1 MRTRRFLAA
10 VVLAALPLAAGA
22 LDAAPAQHV
31 IERSDGPRW
40 LHALGVDWDYS
51 LYIGRML
58 AGCWDCWAA
67 LAIAR

>member
-10 VVLAALPLAAGA
+10 MVLAALPLVAGA
-22 LDAAPAQHV
+22 PHATPNRHV
-31 IERSDGPRW
+31 IEPPDDPRW
-40 LHALGVDWDYS
+40 LHALGIDWNYS

-58 AGCWDCWAA
+58 AGCRNCPLA